1 VSAKVKLEG
10 DSVVGGT
17 IPTPLKLTVWGLLV
31 ALSMTL
37 IEPVALPAVVG
48 LKTTTIVQNA
58 LAPRDVGQL
67 FV

>member
-1 VSAKVKLEG
+1 MSAKVKLEG
-10 DSVVGGT
+10 ESVVGGM
-17 IPTPLKLTVWGLLV
+17 IPTPVRLAVCGLLL

-37 IEPVALPAVVG
+37 IEPVALPVVVG

-58 LAPRDVGQL
+58 LAPREVGQL